1 MSQQLMA
8 VNRRRQKRNVCTSKP
23 LYSSIYLSMYVKYF
37 SFYYYYVG
45 TLFGHR
51 NGTMPINIT
60 LPNGR
65 TVDAETKQ
73 GANYFIQDP
82 SGPFE
87 FFSQNL
93 EHVQQVCDRVHRRR
107 NKTPT
112 PQEINEISLVYAM
125 AHALAENADED
136 VFAKIPEEEIRC
148 YMEHV
153 LFQMGRMSEDN
164 SNWARTGNLRKY
176 HEDMMLEGLIGLF
189 RHSAPTKLAFE
200 MDFFEALQKFAS
212 APSSI
217 AADPAETITM
227 IVANAVI
234 STLVFKEELPTT
246 AKAFAKLESSGMLE
260 QFIRLSVV
268 NPVTS
273 PGVLKCYDQL
283 NACTSLIQKK
293 FTDDQPCGK
302 ACKEILGRSSLH
314 LHPVVSELRK
324 ISSFTSFI
332 EQRADLPKGMK
343 DGYKHCR
350 KCNKLEH
357 SLEFQRGLQKCSRCK
372 SAWYCSRECQVSDV
386 SHSFM
391 YCSCYRL
398 SLNTHNTLY
407 SSGRHTNNIASQFQ
421 AVTQRCCYSTSKLCI
436 SLSKRTIL
444 AS

>member
-1 MSQQLMA
+1 
-8 VNRRRQKRNVCTSKP
+8 
-23 LYSSIYLSMYVKYF
+23 
-37 SFYYYYVG
+37 
-45 TLFGHR
+45 
-51 NGTMPINIT
+51 MPINIT